1 MQQCESAAQEEEE
14 GGRRRRKEE
23 EGRRRKQSRRERQQ
37 EDAGRGPFSPGDENL
52 FAKLTASGLLLWPLP
67 RGVNDTSKVIYC
79 CLAQARPERRRRRR
93 KRKKRV
99 GVCVCV
105 GGGGGGGRTKET
117 DDFCTCARPCALNG
131 RRETKSYD
139 SLDGHLKAR
148 EMNPLAAWMDI

>member
-37 EDAGRGPFSPGDENL
+37 EDSGRGPFSPGDENL
-52 FAKLTASGLLLWPLP
+52 FAKLTASGLLLRPLP

-79 CLAQARPERRRRRR
+79 CLAQARPEEEEEE
-93 KRKKRV
+93 KEKKRR
-99 GVCVCV
+99 GGCV
-105 GGGGGGGRTKET
+105 GGRTKET
-117 DDFCTCARPCALNG
+117 DDFCTCARPLALNG

-148 EMNPLAAWMDI
+148 EMNTLAAWMDI